1 MISPLDRR
9 KLLSTFN
16 AQEIG
21 QIRAALQRAGVE
33 FTIKQDSHP
42 VGGTGYGNVTSAI
55 TLGAGA
61 APFEYTVYVHKDD
74 FALAESLYHPLPQAQ
89 RQFRGVAPTAPRPG
103 RPLPAQVRPPGGSTR
118 RATTGRPY
126 GWRAESSRPTDRWFR
141 GKRADDIRPYG
152 PGS

>member
-1 MISPLDRR
+1 MSSIPFSARR
-9 KLLSTFN
+9 RLCSTFN

-21 QIRAALQRAGVE
+21 QIRAALQEAGVE

-74 FALAESLYHPLPQAQ
+74 FALAESAIQ
-89 RQFRGVAPTAPRPG
+89 GTVG
-103 RPLPAQVRPPGGSTR
+103 
-118 RATTGRPY
+118 
-126 GWRAESSRPTDRWFR
+126 
-141 GKRADDIRPYG
+141 
-152 PGS
+152 

>member
-74 FALAESLYHPLPQAQ
+74 FALAEAAPFGAAAVSLSPVTTSTTAVQRRGTDGAPAGQALARAGASPGGLHQTGDHRSPLRMA
-89 RQFRGVAPTAPRPG
+89 RRVVAPHGSVVPG
-103 RPLPAQVRPPGGSTR
+103 KTGG
-118 RATTGRPY
+118 
-126 GWRAESSRPTDRWFR
+126 
-141 GKRADDIRPYG
+141 
-152 PGS
+152 

>member
-55 TLGAGA
+55 T
-61 APFEYTVYVHKDD
+61 TVYVHKDD
-74 FALAESLYHPLPQAQ
+74 FALAESAIQ
-89 RQFRGVAPTAPRPG
+89 
-103 RPLPAQVRPPGGSTR
+103 GSC
-118 RATTGRPY
+118 
-126 GWRAESSRPTDRWFR
+126 E
-141 GKRADDIRPYG
+141 
-152 PGS
+152 